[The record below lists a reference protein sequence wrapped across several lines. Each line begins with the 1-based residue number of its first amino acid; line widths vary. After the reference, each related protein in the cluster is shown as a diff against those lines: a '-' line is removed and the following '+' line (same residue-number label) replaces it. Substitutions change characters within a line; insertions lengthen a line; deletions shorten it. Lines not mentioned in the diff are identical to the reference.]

1 MKFGP
6 VPLEEAE
13 GALLAHSLRAEG
25 LAFAK
30 GRRLTSDDIASLSA
44 AGVTDAIVVRLD
56 PGDVEEDEAA
66 QAIADAMPRD
76 HLTFSAAATGRVNVF
91 AACNGMFRAD
101 RAVVDRLN
109 RIDPAVTLACL
120 RDHAEVKAGDMVA
133 TIKII
138 PLAAPGAAVSAAINV
153 LGAAA
158 PFAVK
163 PYRALRVGLVATQ
176 LASLKPSVMDKTAQL
191 LKSRLSTSG
200 SRLTQERRVPHRA
213 EAVEDAIV
221 SLLPDHDLLVVFGA
235 SAMTD
240 FDDVIPAAIRLA
252 GGTVIQAG
260 LPVDPGN
267 LLVFGEIEGKPVVG
281 APGCARSP
289 KENAFDWVLSRV
301 MADEWPTAQE
311 MTGWGVGG
319 LLMEIPTRPR
329 PRLGEAAA
337 ENVRV
342 EAVILAAGQGRRMGA
357 GGKHKLLALFDGE
370 PLIRRTA
377 RTAQQAGFET
387 PLVVTGHRAGEIGA
401 AIDGLGCRVVFNPAY
416 EEGMA
421 SSLRTGIEAVDG
433 ADGVLVLLADMPAVT
448 SGDIASLTRAFVEA
462 GGTSIVRAVSNGK
475 RGNPVILPKTVF
487 AAAARLE
494 GDIGARPIIEKSGLP
509 VIDVE
514 IGPAAHLDTD
524 TPDAILAAG
533 GVLGE

>member
-6 VPLEEAE
+6 VPVDQAE

-25 LAFAK
+25 VSLPK
-30 GRRLTSDDIASLSA
+30 GRRLTSEDVGLLASCGIA
-44 AGVTDAIVVRLD
+44 DAIVVRLE
-56 PGDVEEDEAA
+56 PGDIEEDEAA
-66 QAIADAMPRD
+66 RMIAEAIPCDN
-76 HLTFSAAATGRVNVF
+76 LTFSPASTGRVNVF
-91 AACNGMFRAD
+91 AASNGLFCAD
-101 RAVVDRLN
+101 RSVVDRIN

-120 RDHAEVKAGDMVA
+120 RDHSDVKAGDMVA

-138 PLAAPGAAVSAAINV
+138 PLAAPGAAVSAAVDI
-153 LGAAA
+153 LAQAR

-163 PYRALRVGLVATQ
+163 PYSALKVGLVATQ
-176 LASLKPSVMDKTAQL
+176 LPSLKPSVMDKTAQL
-191 LKSRLSTSG
+191 LKVRLSTSN
-200 SRLTQERRVPHRA
+200 STLVRELRVAHRA

-221 SLLPDHDLLVVFGA
+221 SLLPDHDLVVVFGA

-267 LLVFGEIEGKPVVG
+267 LLVFGEIDGKPVVG

-301 MADEWPTAQE
+301 MAGEWPTVHE

-329 PRLGEAAA
+329 PRLGEIRS
-337 ENVRV
+337 EGLRV
-342 EAVILAAGQGRRMGA
+342 EAVILAAGQGRRMGPE
-357 GGKHKLLALFDGE
+357 GKHKLLALFGGE
-370 PLIRRTA
+370 TLARRSA
-377 RTAQQAGFET
+377 RTAKEAGFER
-387 PLVVTGHRAGEIGA
+387 PLVVTGHRAGEIEA
-401 AIDGLGCRVVFNPAY
+401 AIDGLDCRTVFNPAY

-421 SSLRTGIEAVDG
+421 SSLRAGLSAAEG
-433 ADGVLVLLADMPAVT
+433 ADGLLVLLADMPALT
-448 SGDIASLTRAFVEA
+448 SADIAQLTRAFVEA

-475 RGNPVILPKTVF
+475 RGNPVILPKAVF
-487 AAAARLE
+487 PAVMRLE

-524 TPDAILAAG
+524 TPEAIIAAG
-533 GVLGE
+533 GVLGA